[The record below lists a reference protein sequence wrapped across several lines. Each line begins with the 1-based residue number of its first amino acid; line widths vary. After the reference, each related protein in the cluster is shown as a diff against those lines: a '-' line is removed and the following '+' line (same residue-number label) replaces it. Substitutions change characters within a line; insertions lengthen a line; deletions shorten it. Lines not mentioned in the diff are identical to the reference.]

1 VTWKDGAADE
11 EAVGRDLVAVLLL
24 EDTPEMRR
32 VRKDTWPERPGA
44 RRDAADAAAEAA
56 EAAAAAAATAAEAS
70 CRDQQQVKDKG
81 AVSPRLVAKL
91 LEPPARLLDW
101 RDKLRLLQQ
110 ERRQQRVAQVQ
121 AGWEQQTKQ
130 PRHQQQRDV
139 QQEQQQQQ
147 QVTVP
152 AALCEACWVTV

>member
-1 VTWKDGAADE
+1 
-11 EAVGRDLVAVLLL
+11 
-24 EDTPEMRR
+24 
-32 VRKDTWPERPGA
+32 
-44 RRDAADAAAEAA
+44 
-56 EAAAAAAATAAEAS
+56 
-70 CRDQQQVKDKG
+70 VKDKG

-147 QVTVP
+147 QQAAVP
-152 AALCEACWVTV
+152 AADCVKPAGCAAAGPICLNAVAAASLPQPAAC